1 MDLADLAPV
10 DEDETYVKHLSL
22 VVLGWVAIT
31 FFVALLMAAVIVFAT

>member
-22 VVLGWVAIT
+22 VVLTWVAIT
-31 FFVALLMAAVIVFAT
+31 FLVALLMAGAIVVAT